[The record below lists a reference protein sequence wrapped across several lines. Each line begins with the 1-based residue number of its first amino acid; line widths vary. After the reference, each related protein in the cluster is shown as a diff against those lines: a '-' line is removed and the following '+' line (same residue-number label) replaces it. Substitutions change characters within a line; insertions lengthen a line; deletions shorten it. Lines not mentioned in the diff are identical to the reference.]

1 MSYMATVNTGNLCCD
16 LHVRFP
22 QT

>member
-1 MSYMATVNTGNLCCD
+1 MATVNTGSLCCD

>member
-16 LHVRFP
+16 LHVRLP